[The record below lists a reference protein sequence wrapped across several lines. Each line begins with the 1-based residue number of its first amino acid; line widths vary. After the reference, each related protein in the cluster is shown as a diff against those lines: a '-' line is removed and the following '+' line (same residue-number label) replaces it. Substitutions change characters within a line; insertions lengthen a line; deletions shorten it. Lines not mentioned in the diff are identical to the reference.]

1 MGREIRVS
9 QAVQEAR
16 KAVFSGLSQY
26 RTPYSRELEGKSFDL
41 ALDDGSEMTIS
52 FPSRNRMSFDYDGTL
67 HTETAYVMKADDGAY
82 FIMTEI
88 TDSHPR
94 EGLMLLLDTD
104 ESLVTADFVKMGA
117 VKEMPNLVTREVK
130 FGAIRYGD
138 EPLPKKRHC
147 YTHDL
152 EGKKI
157 DWTYNPSFQI
167 THVYLKE
174 NYYTVAFNDEM
185 KERLRAAREADPE
198 REMRPR
204 MDPYYEENCIY
215 IKLRENLYMFSFIE
229 KNGSGTQGMM
239 IINTDRVHD
248 VGCFWG
254 PSPEG
259 GNEAYMFSAYGRWV
273 RDHIP
278 EDDTLER
285 IKAKKPEKKD

>member
-1 MGREIRVS
+1 MGTEISVS

-16 KAVFSGLSQY
+16 KTVFAGLSQY

-41 ALDDGSEMTIS
+41 IFDDGTEMAIS
-52 FPSRNRMSFDYDGTL
+52 FPSRNRMSFNFGDSQY
-67 HTETAYVMKADDGAY
+67 TETAYVMKADNGAY
-82 FIMTEI
+82 FIMTEVAG
-88 TDSHPR
+88 SSPR

-104 ESLVTADFVKMGA
+104 ESLVTGDFVKMGA
-117 VKEMPNLVTREVK
+117 VKERPNLVTREVR

-138 EPLPKKRHC
+138 EPLPKKRHA

-167 THVYLKE
+167 THVYLKN

-185 KERLRAAREADPE
+185 KARLQAAREADPE
-198 REMRPR
+198 RDARPR
-204 MDPYYEENCIY
+204 MDPYYEEDCIY

-229 KNGSGTQGMM
+229 KNGGGTQGMM

-254 PSPEG
+254 PSPDG

-273 RDHIP
+273 RDPIP

-285 IKAKKPEKKD
+285 IREKEAAK